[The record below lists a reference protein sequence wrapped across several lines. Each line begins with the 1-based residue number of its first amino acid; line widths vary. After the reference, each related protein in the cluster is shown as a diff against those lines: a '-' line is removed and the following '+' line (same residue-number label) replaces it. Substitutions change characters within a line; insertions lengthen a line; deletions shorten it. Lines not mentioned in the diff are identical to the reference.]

1 MTILSF
7 AMLSVITKLVLFW
20 LSFLIL
26 FGLLDLYVSVIWS
39 ITPSTSSSIRR
50 FISLNFLWLS
60 GMKIFTFV
68 STGTIRIFPTYFLIG
83 VIIFSPEFDI
93 ILSSWMNKL
102 TIRLIII
109 TIRPVSTVF
118 WMYSELRLSST
129 SSYSSVWTFI
139 STNIWLLLLLN
150 SVTKRR

>member
-1 MTILSF
+1 MFKMTILSF

-26 FGLLDLYVSVIWS
+26 FGLLDLYVSIIWS

-118 WMYSELRLSST
+118 WMYSELRLSSL
-129 SSYSSVWTFI
+129 SSFSSVWTFI
-139 STNIWLLLLLN
+139 STNIWL
-150 SVTKRR
+150 

>member
-39 ITPSTSSSIRR
+39 ITPSTSYSIRR

-83 VIIFSPEFDI
+83 VVIFSPEFDI
-93 ILSSWMNKL
+93 ILRSWMNKL

-109 TIRPVSTVF
+109 TIRPKSTVF
-118 WMYSELRLSST
+118 WMYPELRLSSS

-139 STNIWLLLLLN
+139 STNIWLLLLFN